1 MIKTKRRFFYIV
13 LCLLTLFLVACGGE
27 EGPVD
32 PVVKPEDEI
41 SFTIEETS
49 IALEL
54 GETKKLTIT
63 KKGNKDFNLVFSS
76 SNSEVVKVEEGKL
89 TAVSVGEATITIA
102 IENKEN
108 TKKEIKVKVN
118 EPTLTLTGKS
128 KMLSNESQQL
138 TYTLTSKLVE
148 TITWTSSNTEIA
160 TVDDK
165 GNVVAI
171 KGGKVTITAEAMT
184 SKVKGTITIEI
195 EQVIVNPESIK
206 IETNSEKVY
215 LDTPL
220 KLKATVLPTGANQ
233 EVIWSTTNT
242 SRATIDEEGNVT
254 ILKSGKIV
262 IKCVSKENENIKA
275 SITIEVLDYIDPE
288 AFFNSI
294 HVERPLNNLVKA
306 IGWGPIK
313 AADGL
318 TQVHYNTIL
327 AGAVSLITWNKP
339 LYVNENFIVPKGNNT
354 RPGTIREVKYITV
367 HDTATTHSHTTA
379 YNLANNLKYSTN
391 TTSWHYSCGD
401 GIVFQSIPDN
411 EVAHHAGDGTK
422 VPLEFTDTGIKATGP
437 NAAKVTIS
445 KDGYWELNGIKS
457 NIQAP
462 LAGSRIANNSDLP
475 YTGINNYVGENGNY
489 WISNT
494 WWSSTYQTVSNRGG
508 NLNSIGIESCVN
520 YGCDLYRVWM
530 TLAQLIGT
538 RLLPQNHIKPTDVKQ
553 HNTFS
558 GKDCP
563 ETMRHADLWDY
574 FIKMVEAEYTLYI
587 KLSDFDITF
596 TSNNPELIC
605 ETGQIINFPEVDT
618 EVTYTIHVQKKD
630 GSYDKTLTYKSIV
643 PAKVTNARLIGN
655 EDLYYYMTPTA
666 RAKQLEE
673 N

>member
-1 MIKTKRRFFYIV
+1 MEKLKIIIHNIRKNLKVIFLASLLILFLLYKFFDKENSVDGYGDVNLPQQSDYSNFENEYYIV
-13 LCLLTLFLVACGGE
+13 EIKGEVNRPGLYVVSKNARISDIIDLALGFTEYADDSNINLAEKVADGMMI
-27 EGPVD
+27 
-32 PVVKPEDEI
+32 VV
-41 SFTIEETS
+41 
-49 IALEL
+49 
-54 GETKKLTIT
+54 
-63 KKGNKDFNLVFSS
+63 NK
-76 SNSEVVKVEEGKL
+76 SE
-89 TAVSVGEATITIA
+89 
-102 IENKEN
+102 
-108 TKKEIKVKVN
+108 KKE
-118 EPTLTLTGKS
+118 TL
-128 KMLSNESQQL
+128 
-138 TYTLTSKLVE
+138 
-148 TITWTSSNTEIA
+148 
-160 TVDDK
+160 DK
-165 GNVVAI
+165 I
-171 KGGKVTITAEAMT
+171 SITAEAMT

-379 YNLANNLKYSTN
+379 YNLASGLHYGGNDA
-391 TTSWHYSCGD
+391 SWHYSCGD

-411 EVAHHAGDGTK
+411 EVAYHAGDGTK

-437 NAAKVTIS
+437 SAAKVTIS

-574 FIKMVEAEYTLYI
+574 FIKMVEAEYTLYT
-587 KLSDFDITF
+587 KLSDFNITF

-655 EDLYYYMTPTA
+655 EDLYYYMTPAA

-673 N
+673 E